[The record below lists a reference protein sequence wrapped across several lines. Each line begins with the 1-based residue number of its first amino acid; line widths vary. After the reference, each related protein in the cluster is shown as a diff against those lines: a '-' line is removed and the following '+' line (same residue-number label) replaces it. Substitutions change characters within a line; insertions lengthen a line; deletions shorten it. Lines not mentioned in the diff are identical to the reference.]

1 MVDTHIRTGKLR
13 RFLADNWRNTT
24 ALLISLCLHLAIYI
38 SYTPDYDKVKDV
50 PVEFELVSGEGE
62 QPRAPDAE
70 GPRTPSMTPEDPE
83 VPEETPVQEDP
94 EVPEEQGVL
103 VGDTDLS
110 IDSEIAPADSDTRD
124 SDTFETDSDSSSAS
138 DADTDS
144 WVDSASGSDSDTAD
158 TSSDSVADTDSNTT
172 TDSPTDLNDTETETT
187 GLPSDTSFSP
197 DNDTESEK
205 DTQATDSDDSDSGT
219 DSGGG
224 GTRFPGSAGASTG
237 EDGICLHDVFAF
249 AKDNPTWMA
258 WLSMKAFAGTRYEQ
272 GLANILGSFY
282 LYNEMVAA
290 TEIDPMTELEG
301 VLISAD
307 DFSSF
312 DTYQVVAT
320 YNVGEDVLKQRLKKN
335 MKGKT
340 GFTLRQTAQGTSGIH
355 RDSYRWDMVGAG
367 RVLVASNARKGHLN
381 PKWPANVT
389 CMMPGAPFNGDAG
402 THFDKLV
409 RSKLGP
415 EKAGERWPVMVLA
428 TRDPGA
434 AGMYYK
440 PDLAKHFQYAILK
453 GYFSDPI
460 QIQGEVKFA
469 NPQVMSEV
477 RTEIKG
483 LLARAAYLKFLGLGS
498 MVDNFSYEIKD
509 DTFHFIV
516 PVTEKQMVAILQI
529 LQQYSL
535 RLNAHFTGKP
545 PGVPNSK
552 K

>member
-1 MVDTHIRTGKLR
+1 MVNKHIRTGRLR
-13 RFLADNWRNTT
+13 RFLGDNWRNTA
-24 ALLISLCLHLAIYI
+24 ALIISLCLHLAIFI
-38 SYTPDYDKVKDV
+38 SYAPDYEQVKDV
-50 PVEFELVSGEGE
+50 AVEFELVGGDAE
-62 QPRAPDAE
+62 QPAAPEAE
-70 GPRTPSMTPEDPE
+70 GPRKATPPDEMEEEDVPTPDEPE
-83 VPEETPVQEDP
+83 VPDEK
-94 EVPEEQGVL
+94 GML
-103 VGDTDLS
+103 VGDTDIIAESDAPKPDTDSSIGKIADTATDTLPA
-110 IDSEIAPADSDTRD
+110 IDSATDSITDADSGSDRDTSDDSSADTRGDSASTDVDTDTATAIQPSDSATTSDSNAAADTDTHTAGTTNDSDTD
-124 SDTFETDSDSSSAS
+124 SDTS
-138 DADTDS
+138 
-144 WVDSASGSDSDTAD
+144 TAR
-158 TSSDSVADTDSNTT
+158 N
-172 TDSPTDLNDTETETT
+172 
-187 GLPSDTSFSP
+187 
-197 DNDTESEK
+197 
-205 DTQATDSDDSDSGT
+205 
-219 DSGGG
+219 
-224 GTRFPGSAGASTG
+224 RFPGSAGASTG

-249 AKDNPTWMA
+249 AKNNPTWMA

-320 YNVGEDVLKQRLKKN
+320 YNVGEDVLKQRLEKN
-335 MKGKT
+335 MKGKS

-355 RDSYRWDMVGAG
+355 RDSYRWDMVGSG

-389 CMMPGAPFNGDAG
+389 CMMPRAPFDGDAG
-402 THFDKLV
+402 THFDRLV

-415 EKAGERWPVMVLA
+415 EKAGERWPVMILA

-440 PDLAKHFQYAILK
+440 PDLAKHFEYAILK

-477 RTEIKG
+477 DAEIKG
-483 LLARAAYLKFLGLGS
+483 LLARAVYLKFLGLGS
-498 MVDNFSYEIKD
+498 MVDNFSYEIRD
-509 DTFHFIV
+509 DTLRFIV
-516 PVTEKQMVAILQI
+516 PVTEKQMVALLQI

-545 PGVPNSK
+545 PAVPNSK

>member
-13 RFLADNWRNTT
+13 RFLADNWRNTA

-50 PVEFELVSGEGE
+50 AVEFELVGGDAE
-62 QPRAPDAE
+62 QPAAPEAE
-70 GPRTPSMTPEDPE
+70 GPRTATPPDETAEKEDVPTPEEP
-83 VPEETPVQEDP
+83 ETPD
-94 EVPEEQGVL
+94 EQGVL
-103 VGDTDLS
+103 VGDTD
-110 IDSEIAPADSDTRD
+110 IIA
-124 SDTFETDSDSSSAS
+124 ES
-138 DADTDS
+138 DAPKSDTDS
-144 WVDSASGSDSDTAD
+144 SQGNIADSATDTLPTIDSATDSGTDADSGSDRDTSDDSSPD
-158 TSSDSVADTDSNTT
+158 TSSDSASDDVDTDTAIPPIDSATT
-172 TDSPTDLNDTETETT
+172 TDSRAADDTDTHPPGSDSD
-187 GLPSDTSFSP
+187 SDTS
-197 DNDTESEK
+197 TERN
-205 DTQATDSDDSDSGT
+205 
-219 DSGGG
+219 
-224 GTRFPGSAGASTG
+224 RFPGSAGANTG

-320 YNVGEDVLKQRLKKN
+320 YNVGEDVLKQRLQKN

-355 RDSYRWDMVGAG
+355 RDSYRWDMVGSG

-389 CMMPGAPFNGDAG
+389 CMMPRAPFNGDAG
-402 THFDKLV
+402 AQFDKLV
-409 RSKLGP
+409 RSKIGP

-469 NPQVMSEV
+469 DPQVMSEV
-477 RTEIKG
+477 NAEIKG

-509 DTFHFIV
+509 DTLHFIV
-516 PVTEKQMVAILQI
+516 PVTGKQMVAILQI

-545 PGVPNSK
+545 PVVPNSK